1 MGPPGSTR
9 RDRAKPKQKRAVRRL
24 RDSGDRV
31 MLARGTPAVGQ
42 TTLLQQG
49 GSALVQALRDTTP

>member
-1 MGPPGSTR
+1 M
-9 RDRAKPKQKRAVRRL
+9 

-31 MLARGTPAVGQ
+31 MLVRGTPGVGQ

-49 GSALVQALRDTTP
+49 GSALVQALRDTTA

>member
-1 MGPPGSTR
+1 MGAPGSTR
-9 RDRAKPKQKRAVRRL
+9 RDGAKLKQKRAVRRL

-31 MLARGTPAVGQ
+31 MLVRGTPGVGE
-42 TTLLQQG
+42 TMPLQQG

>member
-1 MGPPGSTR
+1 MGAGRHPAGRSQPRTE
-9 RDRAKPKQKRAVRRL
+9 AAVRRPW
-24 RDSGDRV
+24 DSSDRV
-31 MLARGTPAVGQ
+31 MLVRGTPGVGQ